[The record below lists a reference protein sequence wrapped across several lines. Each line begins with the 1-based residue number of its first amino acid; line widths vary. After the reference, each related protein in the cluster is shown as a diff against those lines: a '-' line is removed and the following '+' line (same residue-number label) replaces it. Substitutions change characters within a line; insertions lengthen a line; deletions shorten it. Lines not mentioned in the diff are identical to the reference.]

1 MQRDLV
7 FSHYRAAAAAAL
19 VLSSFLPL
27 IPPRALLNC
36 MRLVASLFLKTSFFL
51 LCRTCP
57 REIAYGSSFQILKLF
72 SSGIFWSCSIRIY
85 MHTVFNNQ
93 KRMTSSPAFETGRI
107 LVSVWERAGGE
118 EEQRGEHD
126 SSAQARIELLPALN
140 RIRLHSELSFDDF
153 HYNNVFHAAISMQ
166 ALYEAT
172 VKPAVKKV

>member
-1 MQRDLV
+1 
-7 FSHYRAAAAAAL
+7 
-19 VLSSFLPL
+19 
-27 IPPRALLNC
+27 
-36 MRLVASLFLKTSFFL
+36 
-51 LCRTCP
+51 
-57 REIAYGSSFQILKLF
+57 
-72 SSGIFWSCSIRIY
+72 
-85 MHTVFNNQ
+85 MHTVFTNQ